1 MSTTACH
8 LAQPKTCVDAAI
20 ASLVAA
26 ERNRLIFSL
35 GIMAAVSA
43 MLCWISYGLA
53 LAPLGFGL
61 LAIAHHGLTRYRVR
75 AGLFGNTAAECE
87 ELVRFVM
94 AENEAQSA

>member
-8 LAQPKTCVDAAI
+8 LVQSKTCVDAAI

-26 ERNRLIFSL
+26 ERNRLVFSL
-35 GIMAAVSA
+35 AIMVSVSA

-53 LAPLGFGL
+53 MAPLGFGL
-61 LAIAHHGLTRYRVR
+61 LAIAHHGLTRYRIR
-75 AGLFGNTAAECE
+75 TGLFGNNAAECE

-94 AENEAQSA
+94 AESEAHSA

>member
-1 MSTTACH
+1 MSTTASH
-8 LAQPKTCVDAAI
+8 LDQPKTCVDAAI

-26 ERNRLIFSL
+26 ERDRLLFSL
-35 GIMAAVSA
+35 GVMASVSA

-53 LAPLGFGL
+53 LVPAVFGL
-61 LAIAHHGLTRYRVR
+61 LAIAHHALTRYRVR
-75 AGLFGNTAAECE
+75 TGLFGNTAAECE